1 MVEIVDLEVKNGDFT
16 VRYVCLLEG
25 MWIHIRGGFLKW
37 GYPKIMNHFS
47 IETHGFGDPQ
57 F

>member
-1 MVEIVDLEVKNGDFT
+1 MVEIVDLEVKNGDFP

-25 MWIHIRGGFLKW
+25 MWIRIRGGFLKW